1 MGVGNDLISLKQT
14 RLLRG
19 LYATKER
26 GRGECVALESREFER
41 SKGDSMLVNKVLE
54 NMICLTNN
62 YNTMRKIK
70 EYRQRKLD
78 MPLTNEEL
86 NEWSKGGW
94 DLVGFNV
101 VPNTSLIVSNE
112 LWFYYIFAREVEAEK
127 KEKPIKVIEDTSEFV
142 ERIYAIYPSKCPM
155 RGTSLGKCKKDKER
169 IKKLLKDYTEEQIEY
184 IVKKEVEDK
193 YGKNYMQNF
202 STFLNNFPDPSCV
215 EVPVSTPT
223 ESKDTICIN
232 GQIYR

>member
-1 MGVGNDLISLKQT
+1 MK
-14 RLLRG
+14 
-19 LYATKER
+19 K
-26 GRGECVALESREFER
+26 F
-41 SKGDSMLVNKVLE
+41 
-54 NMICLTNN
+54 
-62 YNTMRKIK
+62 K
-70 EYRQRKLD
+70 EYRQRKCD
-78 MPLTNEEL
+78 SPLTSEEL

-94 DLVGFNV
+94 DLVGFSV
-101 VPNTSLIVSNE
+101 APNTDFIVSNKH
-112 LWFYYIFAREVEAEK
+112 WFFYIFAREVEVEK

-142 ERIYAIYPSKCPM
+142 ERIYSLYPSKCPM

-215 EVPVSTPT
+215 EVPVSTPK
-223 ESKDTICIN
+223 ESKGEVIIN
-232 GQIYR
+232 GTKYR

>member
-62 YNTMRKIK
+62 YNIMKKFK
-70 EYRQRKLD
+70 EYDTRKLD
-78 MPLTNEEL
+78 SPLTNEEL
-86 NEWSKGGW
+86 NQWSEDGW
-94 DLVGFNV
+94 ELVGFSATPDTRMIRSV
-101 VPNTSLIVSNE
+101 DT
-112 LWFYYIFAREVEAEK
+112 WFYYIFAREYGVVEK
-127 KEKPIKVIEDTSEFV
+127 KEKVFDETSDFIEK
-142 ERIYAIYPSKCPM
+142 IYQIYPSKCPM
-155 RGTSLGKCKKDKER
+155 RGSSLGKCTKDKER
-169 IKKLLKDYTEEQIEY
+169 IKKLLKTYTEEQIEF

-202 STFLNNFPDPSCV
+202 STFLNNFPDPSYI

>member
-54 NMICLTNN
+54 NMICLTDN
-62 YNTMRKIK
+62 YNIMKKFKEYKQRKI
-70 EYRQRKLD
+70 D
-78 MPLTNEEL
+78 SPLTSEEL

-94 DLVGFNV
+94 DLVGFSV
-101 VPNTSLIVSNE
+101 VPDTGLIQSTPN
-112 LWFYYIFAREVEAEK
+112 WFYYIFAREVEVEK
-127 KEKPIKVIEDTSEFV
+127 KEKPIKVIEDNSEFV
-142 ERIYAIYPSKCPM
+142 ERIYSLYPSKCPM

-202 STFLNNFPDPSCV
+202 STFLNNFPDPSCI
-215 EVPVSTPT
+215 EVSVTIPT

>member
-1 MGVGNDLISLKQT
+1 MK
-14 RLLRG
+14 
-19 LYATKER
+19 
-26 GRGECVALESREFER
+26 
-41 SKGDSMLVNKVLE
+41 
-54 NMICLTNN
+54 
-62 YNTMRKIK
+62 KIK

-94 DLVGFNV
+94 DLVSFNV

-112 LWFYYIFAREVEAEK
+112 LWFYYIFAREVEVEK
-127 KEKPIKVIEDTSEFV
+127 KEKSIKVIEDTSEFV
-142 ERIYAIYPSKCPM
+142 ERIYAAYPSKCPM

-169 IKKLLKDYTEEQIEY
+169 IKKLLKEYTEEQIEY

-215 EVPVSTPT
+215 EVPVSTPK
-223 ESKDTICIN
+223 ESKDSVII
-232 GQIYR
+232 GGVVYR

>member
-1 MGVGNDLISLKQT
+1 MK
-14 RLLRG
+14 
-19 LYATKER
+19 
-26 GRGECVALESREFER
+26 
-41 SKGDSMLVNKVLE
+41 
-54 NMICLTNN
+54 
-62 YNTMRKIK
+62 KIK
-70 EYRQRKLD
+70 EYCQLQYYMRMKVEDLD
-78 MPLTNEEL
+78 KMSREDGWNLVSFNYISQEE
-86 NEWSKGGW
+86 K
-94 DLVGFNV
+94 
-101 VPNTSLIVSNE
+101 P
-112 LWFYYIFAREVEAEK
+112 YHYIFARDVEVEK

-142 ERIYAIYPSKCPM
+142 ERIYKIYPSTCPM

-202 STFLNNFPDPSCV
+202 STFLNNFPDPSYI
-215 EVPVSTPT
+215 EVATPQPT

>member
-19 LYATKER
+19 LYATKKR

-54 NMICLTNN
+54 NVICLTNN
-62 YNTMRKIK
+62 YNIMKKFK
-70 EYRQRKLD
+70 EYRQRKCD
-78 MPLTNEEL
+78 FPLTNEEL

-94 DLVGFNV
+94 DLVSFNV

-112 LWFYYIFAREVEAEK
+112 LWFYYIFAREVEVEK
-127 KEKPIKVIEDTSEFV
+127 KEKPIKEIEDTSEFV
-142 ERIYAIYPSKCPM
+142 ERIYKIYPSTCPM

-169 IKKLLKDYTEEQIEY
+169 IKKLLKDYTEEQIEC

>member
-1 MGVGNDLISLKQT
+1 MKKFKEYKQ
-14 RLLRG
+14 
-19 LYATKER
+19 
-26 GRGECVALESREFER
+26 
-41 SKGDSMLVNKVLE
+41 
-54 NMICLTNN
+54 
-62 YNTMRKIK
+62 RKI
-70 EYRQRKLD
+70 D
-78 MPLTNEEL
+78 SPLTCEEL

-94 DLVGFNV
+94 DLVGFSV
-101 VPNTSLIVSNE
+101 IPDTGLIQSTPN
-112 LWFYYIFAREVEAEK
+112 WFYYIFAREVEVEK
-127 KEKPIKVIEDTSEFV
+127 KEKPIRVIEDTSEFV
-142 ERIYAIYPSKCPM
+142 ERIYSLYPSKCPM

>member
-1 MGVGNDLISLKQT
+1 MK
-14 RLLRG
+14 
-19 LYATKER
+19 
-26 GRGECVALESREFER
+26 
-41 SKGDSMLVNKVLE
+41 
-54 NMICLTNN
+54 
-62 YNTMRKIK
+62 KIK

-78 MPLTNEEL
+78 SPLTSEEL
-86 NEWSKGGW
+86 NEWSKDGW
-94 DLVGFNV
+94 DLISFNV

-112 LWFYYIFAREVEAEK
+112 LWFYYIFAREVEVEK

-142 ERIYAIYPSKCPM
+142 ERIYSLYPSKCPM

-202 STFLNNFPDPSCV
+202 STFLNNFPDPSYI
-215 EVPVSTPT
+215 EVATPQPK
-223 ESKDTICIN
+223 ESKGEVIIN
-232 GQIYR
+232 GTKYR

>member
-1 MGVGNDLISLKQT
+1 MK
-14 RLLRG
+14 
-19 LYATKER
+19 
-26 GRGECVALESREFER
+26 
-41 SKGDSMLVNKVLE
+41 
-54 NMICLTNN
+54 
-62 YNTMRKIK
+62 KIK
-70 EYRQRKLD
+70 EYRQRRLD

-94 DLVGFNV
+94 DLVAFNV
-101 VPNTSLIVSNE
+101 VPNTGLIVSNE
-112 LWFYYIFAREVEAEK
+112 LRFYYIFAREVEVEK

-142 ERIYAIYPSKCPM
+142 ERIYSLYPSKCPM

>member
-1 MGVGNDLISLKQT
+1 MK
-14 RLLRG
+14 
-19 LYATKER
+19 
-26 GRGECVALESREFER
+26 
-41 SKGDSMLVNKVLE
+41 
-54 NMICLTNN
+54 
-62 YNTMRKIK
+62 KIK

-94 DLVGFNV
+94 DLVAFNV
-101 VPNTSLIVSNE
+101 VPNTGLIVSNE
-112 LWFYYIFAREVEAEK
+112 LWFYYIFAREVEVEK

-142 ERIYAIYPSKCPM
+142 ERIYSLYPSKCPM

-169 IKKLLKDYTEEQIEY
+169 IKKLLKDYTEEQIEH

-215 EVPVSTPT
+215 EVSVSTPT

>member
-19 LYATKER
+19 LYATKKR

-62 YNTMRKIK
+62 YTIMKKFK
-70 EYRQRKLD
+70 EYEQRKCD
-78 MPLTNEEL
+78 SPLVSGEL

-94 DLVGFNV
+94 DLVGFSV
-101 VPNTSLIVSNE
+101 APNTDFIVSNKH
-112 LWFYYIFAREVEAEK
+112 WFYYIFAREVEVEK

-142 ERIYAIYPSKCPM
+142 ERIYSLYPSKCPM

-202 STFLNNFPDPSCV
+202 STFLNNFPDPSYI
-215 EVPVSTPT
+215 EAAIPQPK
-223 ESKDTICIN
+223 ESKGEVIIN
-232 GQIYR
+232 GTTYR

>member
-1 MGVGNDLISLKQT
+1 MK
-14 RLLRG
+14 
-19 LYATKER
+19 
-26 GRGECVALESREFER
+26 
-41 SKGDSMLVNKVLE
+41 
-54 NMICLTNN
+54 
-62 YNTMRKIK
+62 KIK

-94 DLVGFNV
+94 DLVAFNV
-101 VPNTSLIVSNE
+101 VPNTGLIVSNE
-112 LWFYYIFAREVEAEK
+112 LCFYYIFAREVEVEK

-142 ERIYAIYPSKCPM
+142 ERIYKMYPTTCPM

-202 STFLNNFPDPSCV
+202 STFLNNFPDPSCIDV
-215 EVPVSTPT
+215 ATPQPR
-223 ESKDTICIN
+223 ESKGEVIIN
-232 GQIYR
+232 GTKYR

>member
-1 MGVGNDLISLKQT
+1 MLTIVFFDSISTCLCIDSEGIK
-14 RLLRG
+14 
-19 LYATKER
+19 
-26 GRGECVALESREFER
+26 ALECS
-41 SKGDSMLVNKVLE
+41 
-54 NMICLTNN
+54 TNN
-62 YNTMRKIK
+62 YNIMKKIK

-78 MPLTNEEL
+78 TPLTNEEL

-94 DLVGFNV
+94 NLVGFSV
-101 VPNTSLIVSNE
+101 VPDTGLITSTPN
-112 LWFYYIFAREVEAEK
+112 WFYYIFAREVEVEK

-142 ERIYAIYPSKCPM
+142 ERIYSLYPSKCPM

-223 ESKDTICIN
+223 KSKDTITIN

>member
-1 MGVGNDLISLKQT
+1 MK
-14 RLLRG
+14 
-19 LYATKER
+19 
-26 GRGECVALESREFER
+26 
-41 SKGDSMLVNKVLE
+41 
-54 NMICLTNN
+54 
-62 YNTMRKIK
+62 KIK
-70 EYRQRKLD
+70 EYKQRKLD
-78 MPLTNEEL
+78 SPLTNDEL
-86 NEWSKGGW
+86 NQWGEKGW
-94 DLVGFNV
+94 ELVGFSV
-101 VPNTSLIVSNE
+101 VPDTGLITSTPN
-112 LWFYYIFAREVEAEK
+112 WFYYIFARDVDTGK
-127 KEKPIKVIEDTSEFV
+127 KEKPIVVDESSEFV
-142 ERIYAIYPSKCPM
+142 ERIYSLYPSKCPM

-215 EVPVSTPT
+215 EVPVPTPT

>member
-1 MGVGNDLISLKQT
+1 MK
-14 RLLRG
+14 
-19 LYATKER
+19 K
-26 GRGECVALESREFER
+26 F
-41 SKGDSMLVNKVLE
+41 
-54 NMICLTNN
+54 
-62 YNTMRKIK
+62 K

-94 DLVGFNV
+94 DLVSFNV

-112 LWFYYIFAREVEAEK
+112 LWFYYIFAREVEVEK
-127 KEKPIKVIEDTSEFV
+127 KEKPIKEIEDTSEFV
-142 ERIYAIYPSKCPM
+142 ERIYKIYPSTCPM

-169 IKKLLKDYTEEQIEY
+169 IKKLLKDYTEEQIEC

>member
-1 MGVGNDLISLKQT
+1 MK
-14 RLLRG
+14 
-19 LYATKER
+19 
-26 GRGECVALESREFER
+26 
-41 SKGDSMLVNKVLE
+41 
-54 NMICLTNN
+54 
-62 YNTMRKIK
+62 KIK
-70 EYRQRKLD
+70 EYKQRKID
-78 MPLTNEEL
+78 SPLTSEEL

-94 DLVGFNV
+94 DLVGFSV
-101 VPNTSLIVSNE
+101 VPDTGLITSTPN
-112 LWFYYIFAREVEAEK
+112 WFYYIFAREVEAEK

-142 ERIYAIYPSKCPM
+142 ERIYKIYPSTCPM

-202 STFLNNFPDPSCV
+202 STFLNNFPDPSYI

-223 ESKDTICIN
+223 ESKGEVIIN
-232 GQIYR
+232 GTKYR

>member
-1 MGVGNDLISLKQT
+1 MK
-14 RLLRG
+14 
-19 LYATKER
+19 
-26 GRGECVALESREFER
+26 
-41 SKGDSMLVNKVLE
+41 
-54 NMICLTNN
+54 
-62 YNTMRKIK
+62 KIK
-70 EYRQRKLD
+70 EYCQLQYYMRMKVEDLD
-78 MPLTNEEL
+78 KMSREDGWNLVSFNYISQEE
-86 NEWSKGGW
+86 K
-94 DLVGFNV
+94 
-101 VPNTSLIVSNE
+101 P
-112 LWFYYIFAREVEAEK
+112 YHYIFAREVEAEK

-142 ERIYAIYPSKCPM
+142 ERIYKMYPSTCPM